1 MSGACAKQKGLCFD
15 ELLLPPAEKRIDV
28 EAGIHLAELPQ
39 HLRLV
44 PTLEGHHLPLWTL
57 SSRPAGGLAEAH
69 RAAELGDLLEEEL
82 LVVADLPALPAQRE
96 DDGGLGVVL
105 LAESEKDLRAALVEA
120 VVQIAPELL
129 LHGLGGGED
138 FFQGAQDGVGPP
150 DLRQGPLGRL
160 GF

>member
-1 MSGACAKQKGLCFD
+1 MLKLGYN
-15 ELLLPPAEKRIDV
+15 LLNCRSICGSFRRSR
-28 EAGIHLAELPQ
+28 GIIFS
-39 HLRLV
+39 
-44 PTLEGHHLPLWTL
+44 LWTL

-69 RAAELGDLLEEEL
+69 RPAERGDLLEEEL
-82 LVVADLPALPAQRE
+82 WVVADFPALVAQPE

-105 LAESEKDLRAALVEA
+105 LAESEKDLRVALVQA

-129 LHGLGGGED
+129 LHGLGDLED

-160 GF
+160 GL